1 MKLVFHKKYVL
12 LALLISAPNY
22 CFSESLTMNVS
33 GKINDRCQVDFYTGN
48 KIDLSSI
55 KNKSIPMDIYCNRP
69 MIMRFSSSNG
79 GLVMKGREDME
90 PYLYFLKININDLN
104 MSTMNKSDTLINP
117 KEINSSGVIPF
128 STSGTIRVTLEE
140 PLLFAGHYEDIV
152 QIDVF
157 PSIHNISSQ

>member
-90 PYLYFLKININDLN
+90 PYLYFLEININDLN
-104 MSTMNKSDTLINP
+104 MSTMNN
-117 KEINSSGVIPF
+117 
-128 STSGTIRVTLEE
+128 
-140 PLLFAGHYEDIV
+140 A
-152 QIDVF
+152 
-157 PSIHNISSQ
+157 